1 MPSKPSR
8 ADQELARQA
17 TEAGWPT
24 SADQV
29 RELHERKVLPEKV
42 VVRRGHGITE
52 SKYPKGALN
61 VLVAVRR
68 EMAKPGRSMIRR
80 AVPFAWVNGAN
91 VRSEALLDGLLRMV
105 DDLSRPPRRAH
116 RRNDPGA
123 DGMIETLVPDRRDRQ
138 EMLQAFAAIMAGEEP
153 PPGRVRSAAAH
164 AIDVVRRTLPAL
176 ASGGNT
182 PVPLGASERVAAA
195 MVGKPSF
202 GDSAMDLHVT
212 ALRATLAY
220 LLPARR
226 KTLDRL
232 RDQLRAQFAGRMG
245 DDELLGM
252 IVGQAQQLLTEHRYG
267 R

>member
-42 VVRRGHGITE
+42 IVRRGHGITE
-52 SKYPKGALN
+52 SKYPKGALD

-68 EMAKPGRSMIRR
+68 EMAKPGAVPVRR
-80 AVPFAWVNGAN
+80 ATLFAWVNGAD

-105 DDLSRPPRRAH
+105 DDLSRPQRRTH
-116 RRNDPGA
+116 RRSDAGA
-123 DGMIETLVPDRRDRQ
+123 DGLIESLVPDRRDRQ
-138 EMLQAFAAIMAGEEP
+138 EMLQAFAAIMAGEAP
-153 PPGRVRSAAAH
+153 PSGRVRSATAH

-176 ASGGNT
+176 AGGGSA
-182 PVPLGASERVAAA
+182 PVPHGASERVAAA
-195 MVGKPSF
+195 MVGSPSS

-212 ALRATLAY
+212 SLRATLAY
-220 LLPARR
+220 LLPSRR
-226 KTLDRL
+226 RTLDRL
-232 RDQLRAQFAGRMG
+232 RDRLRVQMAGRMG
-245 DDELLGM
+245 DDELLGL
-252 IVGQAQQLLTEHRYG
+252 IVGQAHQILRQRRSG

>member
-29 RELHERKVLPEKV
+29 RELHERKVLPEKII
-42 VVRRGHGITE
+42 VRRGHGITE
-52 SKYPKGALN
+52 SRYPKGALN

-68 EMAKPGRSMIRR
+68 EMAKPGCSMIRR
-80 AVPFAWVNGAN
+80 AVPLAWVNGAD
-91 VRSEALLDGLLRMV
+91 VRSEALLEGLLRMV
-105 DDLSRPPRRAH
+105 DDDLSRPPRRTH

-164 AIDVVRRTLPAL
+164 AIDAVRRTLPAL
-176 ASGGNT
+176 AGGGNT
-182 PVPLGASERVAAA
+182 PVPLGASERMAAA

-232 RDQLRAQFAGRMG
+232 RDQLRVKLSGSLG

-252 IVGQAQQLLTEHRYG
+252 IVGQAHQVVTQRRNG
-267 R
+267 